1 MHRLILNPK
10 SRPDSRGITRDLRTG
25 PGGVEFRTVSWQ
37 RATVVFIYNVVL
49 ETICNKTVFATVEKD
64 KICPRKDRIEAVCGK
79 IVDVAEVVVP
89 AL

>member
-1 MHRLILNPK
+1 
-10 SRPDSRGITRDLRTG
+10 
-25 PGGVEFRTVSWQ
+25 
-37 RATVVFIYNVVL
+37 VFIYNVVL